1 MLVWMTMALM
11 TGAAALAVLW
21 PLARPQRAGDSAP
34 DGPDAAFYRAQL
46 TEIERDA
53 ARGLIAPDEAEIART
68 EAGRRVLAAI
78 RREGNARA
86 DSTSQLRIRVAA
98 AAALVLLPAVSLGI
112 YLSVGRPDL
121 PAQPLAAR
129 DVARG
134 GGVSMDEALAKIE
147 KHLAANP
154 EDGRAQELVAPA
166 YMSAGRYAD
175 AAKAYAAALRLLGPS
190 GDRLENLAEAYVA
203 TADGVVT
210 AEARELFERSLMVEP
225 GRPKAR
231 FYRGLAAEQ
240 DGDRQAAIALYSG
253 LIDDAPPGSPIAANL
268 AQRITKLGGTPP
280 KPQPEATAGP
290 ASPAGAA
297 VAALPERERM
307 AAIRGMVETLDA
319 RLAADGRDV
328 DGWLRLVR
336 SYVVLGEADK
346 ARSALARG
354 RTALAGD
361 TAGRNRLEA
370 LAREFALGGS

>member
-1 MLVWMTMALM
+1 MLVWITMALM

-21 PLARPQRAGDSAP
+21 PLARPQRAGDNAP
-34 DGPDAAFYRAQL
+34 EGPDAAFYRAQL
-46 TEIERDA
+46 AEIERDA
-53 ARGLIAPDEAEIART
+53 SRGLIAPDEAEVART

-78 RREGNARA
+78 RREGAA
-86 DSTSQLRIRVAA
+86 ASDSTSQLRIRVAA
-98 AAALVLLPAVSLGI
+98 AGALLILPAVSLGV
-112 YLSVGRPDL
+112 YMSVGRPDL
-121 PAQPLAAR
+121 PAQPLASR

-134 GGVSMDEALAKIE
+134 GGVSMDEAVAKIE

-154 EDGRAQELVAPA
+154 EDGRAQELVAPV
-166 YMSAGRYAD
+166 YMSSGRYAD

-190 GDRLENLAEAYVA
+190 GERLENLAEAYVA

-280 KPQPEATAGP
+280 KPQPEATTGP
-290 ASPAGAA
+290 GSAAGAA
-297 VAALPERERM
+297 VAALPEQERM

-346 ARSALARG
+346 ARSALSRG
-354 RTALAGD
+354 RTALSGD
-361 TAGRNRLEA
+361 AAGRDRLEA